1 MLTGFVKARALFRFR
16 LTYSGAVRHKYLILV
31 LWAALLLGLWVHTSQ
46 QGRPPTLLL
55 RDSLTAL
62 RGDPLAPL
70 WLLAVYLVR
79 PLLLLPVSL
88 LTVAT
93 GAVFGAVWGTVYA
106 TLATLLSVVVA
117 YSVGRRF
124 GTALPDEPGAGW
136 SKRLRSYP
144 FETVLLSRF
153 LFVPGDL
160 VNYVSGYLKIN
171 LPAFLGATLIGGTP
185 GLLVG
190 VLAGASLEPEATSFS
205 LNPGYLL
212 ASAGLLL
219 VSLGVSWWVRRRA
232 ALSGA
237 PVAVEE

>member
-1 MLTGFVKARALFRFR
+1 M
-16 LTYSGAVRHKYLILV
+16 RHKYLILA
-31 LWAALLLGLWVHTSQ
+31 LWAALLLGLWVYTSG
-46 QGRPPTLLL
+46 QGRPPTVIL

-106 TLATLLSVVVA
+106 TVATLLSVAVA

-124 GTALPDEPGAGW
+124 GTALPDESGASW
-136 SKRLRSYP
+136 SQRLRNYP

-160 VNYVSGYLKIN
+160 VNYVSGYLRIN
-171 LPAFLGATLIGGTP
+171 LAAFLGATLIGGTP

-205 LNPGYLL
+205 LNPSYVL
-212 ASAGLLL
+212 ASAALLL
-219 VSLGVSWWVRRRA
+219 VSLGVSWWLRRRT
-232 ALSGA
+232 ALSNA
-237 PVAVEE
+237 S

>member
-1 MLTGFVKARALFRFR
+1 MRRRYFVLAA
-16 LTYSGAVRHKYLILV
+16 
-31 LWAALLLGLWVHTSQ
+31 WAALLLGVWVYTSR
-46 QGRPPTLLL
+46 QGRPPTALLGDTL
-55 RDSLTAL
+55 AAL
-62 RGDPLAPL
+62 RGNPLAPL
-70 WLLAVYLVR
+70 WLLLIYLVR

-93 GAVFGAVWGTVYA
+93 GLLFGAVWGTVYA
-106 TLATLLSVVVA
+106 TLATLLSVTVA
-117 YSVGRRF
+117 YALGRRF
-124 GTALPDEPGAGW
+124 GTSLPDGPETGW
-136 SKRLRSYP
+136 SGRLKSYP

-190 VLAGASLEPEATSFS
+190 VLAGASLEPEAASFG

-212 ASAGLLL
+212 ASAALLG

-232 ALSGA
+232 APGGA
-237 PVAVEE
+237 S

>member
-1 MLTGFVKARALFRFR
+1 MRRK
-16 LTYSGAVRHKYLILV
+16 HLV
-31 LWAALLLGLWVHTSQ
+31 LAAWVLLVLGVWVYTSR
-46 QGRPPTLLL
+46 QGRPPTVLL
-55 RDSLTAL
+55 RDALAAL
-62 RGDPLAPL
+62 RGEPLAPL

-79 PLLLLPVSL
+79 PVLLLPVSL

-93 GAVFGAVWGTVYA
+93 GALFGAVWGTVYA

-117 YSVGRRF
+117 YLLGRYF
-124 GTALPDEPGAGW
+124 GTALPGGAEAAW
-136 SKRLRSYP
+136 SKRLIAYP

-160 VNYVSGYLKIN
+160 INYVSGYLKIN

-190 VLAGASLEPEATSFS
+190 VLAGASLEPDTATFS

-232 ALSGA
+232 GLSGA
-237 PVAVEE
+237 S